1 MKVKRVYLD
10 HNATAPLRPEA
21 RDAMREALEIFG
33 NPSSVHEEG
42 RKARAAV
49 ERARAQVAAFAGC
62 EPGEV
67 VFTSGASEANQTVI
81 GSGFDLIAVSAVEHE
96 SVLAAGRARAAAA
109 EGQAQFVEI
118 PVARDGTVDLSHLAD
133 VLPALQR
140 QGQSISNPLISVQ
153 MANGETGVLQPLE
166 QVVEAAREQG
176 YAIHT
181 DAVQAAGRIPLDFHA
196 ADVDFL
202 SISAHKI
209 GGPKGVGALIVR
221 EGRTLDPLIRGGGQE
236 RGRRSG
242 TENVPGIVGFGAAAQ
257 AAQRDL
263 EQMPEIARLRDRLE
277 EEAVALSGGRARVIA
292 AGSPRLP
299 NTAALALEG
308 AKAETL
314 VIALDLAGIAVSA
327 GSACSSGKA
336 TRSHVLQA
344 MGLAPELADATL
356 RVSLGWNSCEAD
368 VERFL
373 QAWRTVAGGMK
384 ESANKHVA

>member
-1 MKVKRVYLD
+1 
-10 HNATAPLRPEA
+10 
-21 RDAMREALEIFG
+21 
-33 NPSSVHEEG
+33 
-42 RKARAAV
+42 
-49 ERARAQVAAFAGC
+49 
-62 EPGEV
+62 
-67 VFTSGASEANQTVI
+67 
-81 GSGFDLIAVSAVEHE
+81 
-96 SVLAAGRARAAAA
+96 
-109 EGQAQFVEI
+109 
-118 PVARDGTVDLSHLAD
+118 
-133 VLPALQR
+133 
-140 QGQSISNPLISVQ
+140 
-153 MANGETGVLQPLE
+153 
-166 QVVEAAREQG
+166 
-176 YAIHT
+176 AIHT
-181 DAVQAAGRIPLDFHA
+181 DAVQAAGRVPLDFHA
-196 ADVDFL
+196 LDVDFL

-242 TENVPGIVGFGAAAQ
+242 TENVPAIVGFGAAAQ

-263 EQMPEIARLRDRLE
+263 EQIRKIARLRDRLE

-292 AGSPRLP
+292 ADSPRLP

-368 VERFL
+368 VEQFL

-384 ESANKHVA
+384 ERANKHVA